1 MKSHLYFVQWER
13 PGCWGLV
20 PHSIIPGDSNPSDS
34 LRKPGVDTTSPWM
47 REAVCPDNR
56 SLSMTS
62 TWKLERWVLESSRP
76 PLATGTR

>member
-20 PHSIIPGDSNPSDS
+20 PQSIIPGDSNPSDS

-47 REAVCPDNR
+47 REAVCPENR
-56 SLSMTS
+56 SLSITS
-62 TWKLERWVLESSRP
+62 TWKLERCVFESNLP
-76 PLATGTR
+76 PLAIGTL